1 MEELERMTLTAP
13 CLYDPAVEALIRP
26 VGREVCYPANKVFSR
41 PGDRLG
47 GIYYILEGR
56 TKHYMDNENG
66 SVKLL
71 YTLTKGWF
79 FGETPL
85 LLGLPTGLWSQTEEE
100 TRLCLLPYPQCSRL
114 MEEQPP
120 FRDAL
125 MRCLAHKTLMLR
137 YETASLTFNSCKDR
151 LKRLL
156 CASVDMERESDPGW
170 YELRVRYTH
179 HQLGEIVGVAR
190 VTISRQLAE
199 LAGEGFLRTVNR
211 RLQVN
216 REQYHQYI
224 GEKGKALPSSLP

>member
-26 VGREVCYPANKVFSR
+26 VGREVRYPANKVFSR
-41 PGDRLG
+41 PGDRLS

-114 MEEQPP
+114 MGEHPP

-156 CASVDMERESDPGW
+156 CVSVDPERETDPGW

>member
-1 MEELERMTLTAP
+1 MEQMERTTLTTP
-13 CLYDPAVEALIRP
+13 DLFDPQLDELICQ
-26 VGREVCYPANKVFSR
+26 VGQKLTFPPKHIFSM
-41 PGDRLG
+41 PGEEIG
-47 GIYYILEGR
+47 GIYYIKAGR

-114 MEEQPP
+114 MGEHPP

-156 CASVDMERESDPGW
+156 CASVDMERETDPGW

-224 GEKGKALPSSLP
+224 GEKGKTLTSSLP

>member
-1 MEELERMTLTAP
+1 M
-13 CLYDPAVEALIRP
+13 
-26 VGREVCYPANKVFSR
+26 
-41 PGDRLG
+41 
-47 GIYYILEGR
+47 
-56 TKHYMDNENG
+56 
-66 SVKLL
+66 
-71 YTLTKGWF
+71 
-79 FGETPL
+79 GEH
-85 LLGLPTGLWSQTEEE
+85 
-100 TRLCLLPYPQCSRL
+100 
-114 MEEQPP
+114 PP

-156 CASVDMERESDPGW
+156 CASVDPERETDPGW

-224 GEKGKALPSSLP
+224 GEKGKL

>member
-26 VGREVCYPANKVFSR
+26 VGREVRYPAHKGFFR
-41 PGDRLG
+41 PPAPPDGHKN
-47 GIYYILEGR
+47 ILEGR

-114 MEEQPP
+114 MGEHPP

-156 CASVDMERESDPGW
+156 CASVDMERETDPGW

-224 GEKGKALPSSLP
+224 GEKGKL